1 MKLGFAQ
8 ETHEVI
14 FEPETMAIYVSQMT
28 DSVLVKVEVDPAT
41 GLLKD
46 EQTYWHI
53 GEINNEFVYVDGER
67 TNTTM
72 HAGLHNVSLC
82 YSRPGCLWLSLQYAN
97 TLLLVDVKNLENEAP
112 KILYEYKAFDK

>member
-1 MKLGFAQ
+1 MGFAK

-14 FEPETMAIYVSQMT
+14 FEPETNAIYVSQMT
-28 DSVLVKVEVDPAT
+28 DSVLVKVDVDPAT

-53 GEINNEFVYVDGER
+53 GEINNEFVYVNGEG
-67 TNTTM
+67 TNTKS

-97 TLLLVDVKNLENEAP
+97 TLLLVDVLHLENGAP
-112 KILYEYKAFDK
+112 KIVHEYKAFDK

>member
-1 MKLGFAQ
+1 MGFAQ

-28 DSVLVKVEVDPAT
+28 DSVLVKVEVDLAT

-46 EQTYWHI
+46 EQTYWRI
-53 GEINNEFVYVDGER
+53 GESIDTFEYVNGER
-67 TNTTM
+67 TNTKF

-97 TLLLVDVKNLENEAP
+97 TLLLVDVLHLENGAP
-112 KILYEYKAFDK
+112 KIVHEYKAFDRR

>member
-14 FEPETMAIYVSQMT
+14 FEPETHAIYVSQMT

-46 EQTYWHI
+46 EQTYWRI
-53 GEINNEFVYVDGER
+53 GESIDTFEYVNGER
-67 TNTTM
+67 TNTKF
-72 HAGLHNVSLC
+72 HAGLHNVSL
-82 YSRPGCLWLSLQYAN
+82 SSQPGCLWLSLQYAN

-112 KILYEYKAFDK
+112 KILYEYKAFDI

>member
-1 MKLGFAQ
+1 MGFAQ

-14 FEPETMAIYVSQMT
+14 FEPETHAIYVSQMT

-46 EQTYWHI
+46 EQTYWRI
-53 GEINNEFVYVDGER
+53 GESIDTFEYVNGER
-67 TNTTM
+67 TNTKF
-72 HAGLHNVSLC
+72 HAGLHNVSL
-82 YSRPGCLWLSLQYAN
+82 SSQPGCLWLSLQYAN

-112 KILYEYKAFDK
+112 KILYEYKAFDR